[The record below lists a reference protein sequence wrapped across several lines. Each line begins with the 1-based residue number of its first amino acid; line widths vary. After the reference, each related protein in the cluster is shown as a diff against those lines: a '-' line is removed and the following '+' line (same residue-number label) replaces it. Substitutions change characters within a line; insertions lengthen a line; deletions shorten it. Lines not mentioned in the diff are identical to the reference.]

1 MNEFTEKPLVSII
14 IPFFQRKKGLL
25 IKCVSSILE
34 QKDFDN
40 FQVIIVDDGFHV
52 SASDEL
58 LLVLQ
63 QTEKVTVILQEN
75 SGPGAA
81 RNRGLDNMPTNTK
94 YVAFIDSDDW
104 WEETF
109 LSTAVTALEK
119 GYELF
124 FGNSQRFGYDESRFD
139 WKAGKDLNLVS
150 EEHNLIET
158 EKSLYEFKGS
168 FFDYALVRSNII
180 STSAMVYR
188 LDSHSQLR
196 FSTKLFNGQDR
207 LFKLAL
213 SQVISKVAFCPKIL
227 VQEEEGINIYDSAKW
242 GTAKSLILISNYIK
256 LSKAILLE
264 IELDDRRRRMVMK
277 RLNDS
282 RYSFVASL
290 LHLIKSGVD
299 FDWAVVRSTLKAD
312 PGSLIQVIP
321 NVLRVVFK
329 VGR

>member
-25 IKCVSSILE
+25 VKCVRSILE
-34 QKDFDN
+34 QQEYEN
-40 FQVIIVDDGFHV
+40 FQVIIVDDGSPV

-58 LLVLQ
+58 QEILQ
-63 QTEKVTVILQEN
+63 QTEKVTVILQQN
-75 SGPGAA
+75 AGPGAA
-81 RNRGLDNMPTNTK
+81 RNRGLDNMPKETK
-94 YVAFIDSDDW
+94 YVAFLDSDDW
-104 WEETF
+104 WEANF
-109 LSTAVTALEK
+109 LSTAITALEQ

-139 WKAGKDLNLVS
+139 WKAGKDLNLVN
-150 EEHNLIET
+150 EEHDLIDT

-213 SQVISKVAFCPKIL
+213 SQAITKVAFCPKIL

-264 IELDDRRRRMVMK
+264 IELDQHRKKMVMK

-282 RYSFVASL
+282 RFSFVASL
-290 LHLIKSGVD
+290 LHLLKSRVE
-299 FDWAVVRSTLKAD
+299 FDWAVVKSTIKAD
-312 PGSLIQVIP
+312 PGSLIHFVP
-321 NVLRVVFK
+321 NVLKVVFK